1 MKLNQNLVRL
11 LLSAVEA
18 SPEPLNLSELTF
30 DGFSSYD
37 VRIHL
42 KELFR
47 RGYISGEVNKYLA
60 STDYIADFLTPAGS
74 AYLKELSTSGLK
86 KFIYAAKRFVRDLL
100 IQYFS
105 SKLP

>member
-1 MKLNQNLVRL
+1 MKLNQDLVRL

-18 SPEPLNLSELTF
+18 SPEPVNLSELTF
-30 DGFSSYD
+30 DGFSSYE

-86 KFIYAAKRFVRDLL
+86 KLFYAAKHFVRDLL

>member
-1 MKLNQNLVRL
+1 MKLNQDLVRL

-18 SPEPLNLSELTF
+18 SPEHVNLSELTF

-86 KFIYAAKRFVRDLL
+86 KFLYAAKRFVRDLL

>member
-1 MKLNQNLVRL
+1 
-11 LLSAVEA
+11 VEA
-18 SPEPLNLSELTF
+18 NPEPVNLSELTF

-86 KFIYAAKRFVRDLL
+86 KFLYAAKRFVRDLL

>member
-1 MKLNQNLVRL
+1 MKLNQDLVRL
-11 LLSAVEA
+11 LLSAVEV
-18 SPEPLNLSELTF
+18 SPEPVNLSELTF

-37 VRIHL
+37 VINHL

-74 AYLKELSTSGLK
+74 AYLKELNTSGLK
-86 KFIYAAKRFVRDLL
+86 KFLYAAKRFVRDLL
-100 IQYFS
+100 IQYLS

>member
-1 MKLNQNLVRL
+1 MKLNQDLVRL

-18 SPEPLNLSELTF
+18 SPEPVNLSE
-30 DGFSSYD
+30 
-37 VRIHL
+37 
-42 KELFR
+42 ELFR

-60 STDYIADFLTPAGS
+60 STDYIASFLTPAGS
-74 AYLKELSTSGLK
+74 AYLKELNTSGLK
-86 KFIYAAKRFVRDLL
+86 KFLYATKRFVRDLL

>member
-1 MKLNQNLVRL
+1 MKLNHDLVRL

-18 SPEPLNLSELTF
+18 SPEPVNLSELTF

-37 VRIHL
+37 VRNHL

-60 STDYIADFLTPAGS
+60 STDYIASFLTPAGS
-74 AYLKELSTSGLK
+74 AYLKELNTSGLK
-86 KFIYAAKRFVRDLL
+86 KFLYAIKRFVRDLL